1 MIKAKKKFG
10 QNFLTDTSI
19 IKEIINHINPKEKD
33 RILEIG
39 PGMGALTKP
48 ILSKISHIDVIEID
62 SDMVAH
68 LNKTVAESQISIM
81 QDDILLMSKEALR
94 SFDRIIGNLPY
105 YISTEIMIKMIDLI
119 DSKKD
124 FHFMFQREV
133 AERIAAVPGTKCYG
147 RLSVLIQYFFT
158 AEILL
163 HIPADAFTPAP
174 KIQSSFVRLIPKKDF
189 DLTFKDMNNFKKVI
203 KLAFHQKRK
212 TIKNNFKNILDEKD
226 FSSLG
231 INPQDRAE
239 NLSIST
245 FINIE
250 NYMYGNKISL

>member
-68 LNKTVAESQISIM
+68 LNKTVADSQISIM
-81 QDDILLMSKEALR
+81 QDDILLMSKEALG

-174 KIQSSFVRLIPKKDF
+174 KIQSSFVR
-189 DLTFKDMNNFKKVI
+189 
-203 KLAFHQKRK
+203 
-212 TIKNNFKNILDEKD
+212 
-226 FSSLG
+226 
-231 INPQDRAE
+231 
-239 NLSIST
+239 
-245 FINIE
+245 
-250 NYMYGNKISL
+250 

>member
-119 DSKKD
+119 DNKKD
-124 FHFMFQREV
+124 FHFMFQKEV
-133 AERIAAVPGTKCYG
+133 AERISAVPGTKSYG
-147 RLSVLIQYFFT
+147 RLTVLIQYFFT
-158 AEILL
+158 TEILL
-163 HIPADAFTPAP
+163 HIPSNAFTPAP
-174 KIQSSFVRLIPKKDF
+174 KIQSSFMRLIPKKNQE
-189 DLTFKDMNNFKKVI
+189 LKYKNINNFKKII
-203 KLAFHQKRK
+203 KAAFQHKRK
-212 TIKNNFKNILDEKD
+212 TIKNNFKDILNEKD
-226 FSSLG
+226 FNFLK

-239 NLSIST
+239 MLSIDT
-245 FINIE
+245 FVNIE
-250 NYMYGNKISL
+250 NYMYDNNISL